1 MSSLPFLVDLHYMI
15 NFVRHENSPRR
26 IQGNINC
33 SCNIDSCEP
42 LTLFVALPVYC
53 LLVYFSRCL
62 GNPFCFYYILLP
74 DRPVK
79 VNNELILS
87 PADGRIVAIE
97 ETYEDE
103 YFHDKRLQ
111 VSVFMSIYDV
121 HCNRY
126 PFSGKVKYVKHHPGK
141 YFIASHPK
149 SSVYNERTSVVIE
162 RADGLCVMLKQIA
175 GAVARRIVNYSKEG
189 EEITQGKELGFIKF
203 GSRVDIFLPA
213 GAVTG
218 IKMNQQVYAN
228 KNIIAKIKYD
238 HLA

>member
-1 MSSLPFLVDLHYMI
+1 MKIHREGYRVIIAVVIIMAVVNLIPFL
-15 NFVRHENSPRR
+15 
-26 IQGNINC
+26 
-33 SCNIDSCEP
+33 
-42 LTLFVALPVYC
+42 LPSRYSSYWFILPAVSAI
-53 LLVYFSRCL
+53 LLVFIIYFFRS
-62 GNPFCFYYILLP
+62 P

-79 VNNELILS
+79 ENSELILT
-87 PADGRIVAIE
+87 PADGRIVAME

-111 VSVFMSIYDV
+111 VSVFMSVYDV

-149 SSVYNERTSVVIE
+149 SSVYNESTSVVIE
-162 RADGLCVMLKQIA
+162 RADGLCVMVKQIA
-175 GAVARRIVNYSKEG
+175 GAVARRIVTYSEEG
-189 EEITQGKELGFIKF
+189 EEITQGRELGFIKF

-213 GAVTG
+213 GTVCRV
-218 IKMNQQVYAN
+218 KMNQQVYAN
-228 KNIIAKIKYD
+228 KNIVAKIKYD

>member
-1 MSSLPFLVDLHYMI
+1 MKIHREGYRVILTVVIIMAVVNLIPFLLPFRYTPYWFILPAVSAI
-15 NFVRHENSPRR
+15 
-26 IQGNINC
+26 
-33 SCNIDSCEP
+33 
-42 LTLFVALPVYC
+42 LFVFII
-53 LLVYFSRCL
+53 YFFRS
-62 GNPFCFYYILLP
+62 PE
-74 DRPVK
+74 RPVK
-79 VNNELILS
+79 ENSELIFS

-111 VSVFMSIYDV
+111 VSVFMSVFDV

-126 PFSGKVKYVKHHPGK
+126 PFSGEVKYVKHHPGK

-162 RADGLCVMLKQIA
+162 RTDGLRVMVKQIA
-175 GAVARRIVNYSKEG
+175 GAVARRIVSYSEEG
-189 EEITQGKELGFIKF
+189 EEITQGRELGFIKF

-213 GAVTG
+213 GTVPG
-218 IKMNQQVYAN
+218 VKMNQQVYAN

>member
-1 MSSLPFLVDLHYMI
+1 MKIHREGYRVILTVVTIMTVVNLIPFLLPFRYTSYWFILPAVSAI
-15 NFVRHENSPRR
+15 
-26 IQGNINC
+26 
-33 SCNIDSCEP
+33 
-42 LTLFVALPVYC
+42 LFVFII
-53 LLVYFSRCL
+53 YFFRS
-62 GNPFCFYYILLP
+62 PE
-74 DRPVK
+74 RPVK
-79 VNNELILS
+79 ENSELILS

-111 VSVFMSIYDV
+111 VSVFMSVFDV

-149 SSVYNERTSVVIE
+149 SSVYNESTSVVIE
-162 RADGLCVMLKQIA
+162 RADSLSIMVKQIA
-175 GAVARRIVNYSKEG
+175 GAVARRIVSYSEEG
-189 EEITQGKELGFIKF
+189 EEIKQGRELGFIKF

-213 GAVTG
+213 GTVPG
-218 IKMNQQVYAN
+218 VKINQQVYAN

>member
-1 MSSLPFLVDLHYMI
+1 MKIHHEGYRVILTVVAILTVVNLLPFLLPFRYTAYWFILAAVSAI
-15 NFVRHENSPRR
+15 
-26 IQGNINC
+26 
-33 SCNIDSCEP
+33 
-42 LTLFVALPVYC
+42 LFVFII
-53 LLVYFSRCL
+53 YFFRS
-62 GNPFCFYYILLP
+62 P

-111 VSVFMSIYDV
+111 VSVFMSVFDV